1 MLTKGY
7 FSLDWRGLSLH
18 ETILS
23 DRNREMFNNMQTHLD
38 IGKGG
43 WKSKDNVEPH
53 KLLGARE
60 HGAPSVKM
68 TE

>member
-1 MLTKGY
+1 MLTEGY

-38 IGKGG
+38 IGK
-43 WKSKDNVEPH
+43 SKDNVKPH

-60 HGAPSVKM
+60 HGAPL
-68 TE
+68 